1 MAELDDLKAKLIAI
15 IDEYKTVSKA
25 KAVEFQ
31 NITKDREGTGSD
43 YKNQRDNPIEGDV
56 TCNVTSVAMQLIK
69 LANGDETK
77 VRTEAVALCKA
88 KGISATES
96 TELEEM
102 LRQLS
107 ISANGGKKQ
116 INGLNCYMYPNILNA
131 VAKMFKG
138 LVSET
143 REVFGAGVVTA
154 KNIEELKTKLK
165 AELAKGAALRS
176 SSKLTHGGHIVA
188 ITDYKNDGLVIND
201 PYGARFANGYVK
213 NGDSA
218 GNAKTNFNE
227 SLAATRFKH
236 NSAMVASIKD
246 AISRGVKLPSNV
258 GEKNF
263 YTWAEVDTYDIG
275 RNVQAMSGNIAN
287 VQANTSN
294 DKPAETTQNPAAA
307 KTISDTVGEN
317 GKNKPEDVLLI
328 KSLLNKFGA
337 GLDPKN
343 TNCGPQT
350 IAAIK
355 KFQQEKAGLKNPD
368 GLISPNGTT
377 WRALNATSGGAT
389 QPVNNLESMRTR
401 VEELRTAARAIIEKL
416 DDKQTQI
423 AVTQAQLDAI
433 KIYSDKATEFL
444 AAYNGADAAQ
454 KKAIDDKFVGY
465 VADLKTKSDW
475 VKNSLLPKL
484 KVSAGN
490 TPPTTPT
497 TTGLTTW
504 DSHTNTRIGSLDSR
518 LKAPAAAFINDVEK
532 ELGIKLRVTS
542 GFRDLKEQD
551 ALFDKGGV
559 TKARGGQSYHNYGL
573 AIDICIIKDGKAD
586 FLITREIANIGKRHG
601 WDWGNDVVGTWD
613 KPHFQNTFGKSVKEL
628 CIAKYPER
636 AKRLG
641 YIK

>member
-1 MAELDDLKAKLIAI
+1 MAELDELKAKLLAI

-31 NITKDREGTGSD
+31 NITKDREGAGSD

-56 TCNVTSVAMQLIK
+56 TCNVTSLAMQLIK

-88 KGISATES
+88 KGISASES

-143 REVFGAGVVTA
+143 HEVFGAGVVTT

-165 AELAKGAALRS
+165 AELAKGTALRS
-176 SSKLTHGGHIVA
+176 STKLTHGGHIVA
-188 ITDYKNDGLVIND
+188 IIGYKDDGLVIND

-218 GNAKTNFNE
+218 SNAKTNFNE

-246 AISRGVKLPSNV
+246 AISRGAKLPSNV

-275 RNVQAMSGNIAN
+275 RNVQAMSGALAN
-287 VQANTSN
+287 VQADTSN
-294 DKPAETTQNPAAA
+294 DKSAETTQNPTATA

-337 GLDPKN
+337 GLDPQN
-343 TNCGPQT
+343 TNCGAQT

-355 KFQQEKAGLKNPD
+355 KFQLEKAGLKTPD

-377 WRALNATSGGAT
+377 WKALNGAT
-389 QPVNNLESMRTR
+389 GGNTQPNSLETMRTR
-401 VEELRTAARAIIEKL
+401 VEELRAAARVIIEKL

-423 AVTQAQLDAI
+423 AVTQAQLDTI
-433 KIYSDKATEFL
+433 KIYSDKAAEFL
-444 AAYNGADAAQ
+444 TAYNGADAAQ
-454 KKAIDDKFVGY
+454 KKTIDDKFAGY

-484 KVSAGN
+484 KVNAAGGN
-490 TPPTTPT
+490 TVPEG
-497 TTGLTTW
+497 GLTTW
-504 DSHTNTRIGSLDSR
+504 DKHTNTRIGSLDSR
-518 LKAPAAAFINDVEK
+518 LKAPAAAFINDVQK

-551 ALFDKGGV
+551 DLYAKGGV
-559 TKARGGQSYHNYGL
+559 TQARGGQSYHNYGL
-573 AIDICIIKDGKAD
+573 AIDVCIITEAGQAD
-586 FLITREIANIGKRHG
+586 FNITRAIANVGKKHG
-601 WDWGNDVVGTWD
+601 WDWGYDVVGTWD

-628 CIAKYPER
+628 CIAKYPDR
-636 AKRLG
+636 AKQLG
-641 YIK
+641 YSK